1 MMKKRARWLLAVML
15 TVAMTLSC
23 MPVASAAGSR
33 TAKGNRTTNP
43 WGINVDLSNV
53 PGQVQEA
60 VANMIAQGMEPMEK
74 KTDAFLAEVVEDA
87 SGISFEAVKGSL
99 GLELLSGAEGAMDTS
114 RFNLGEMGVFK
125 PGTEEE
131 LNYGE
136 VGEICVS
143 GPRLMLGYDDE
154 EKSVEAMWTHS
165 DGLVWLH
172 TADQGYINEDGV
184 LYVLGRGDK
193 YRYNGGAL
201 LEVVLENK
209 VSDAGIKGLKDGF
222 FVIIPDKEHEG
233 YHVPY
238 LYTVL
243 EDGCTPGDI
252 REAVDNAL
260 EDFERPVDI
269 IQLPARPFFH
279 FKTNRI
285 GLAGQL
291 MGEN

>member
-1 MMKKRARWLLAVML
+1 MKNRARRLLAVML
-15 TVAMTLSC
+15 AVVMTMSC
-23 MPVASAAGSR
+23 MPMAAASGSK
-33 TAKGNRTTNP
+33 TAKREQSSNP
-43 WGINVDLSNV
+43 WGINVDLSRV
-53 PGQVQEA
+53 PAQVQA
-60 VANMIAQGMEPMEK
+60 SVANMVAQGQEPFER
-74 KTDAFLAEVVEDA
+74 KTDAFLAEVVEEA
-87 SGISFEAVKGSL
+87 SGISYEAVKGSL

-260 EDFERPVDI
+260 ENFERPVDI

>member
-1 MMKKRARWLLAVML
+1 MKKRARWLLAVML

-53 PGQVQEA
+53 PGQVQA
-60 VANMIAQGMEPMEK
+60 TVANMIAQGMEPLEK
-74 KTDAFLAEVVEDA
+74 ETDAFLAEVVEEA
-87 SGISFEAVKGSL
+87 SGISFGAVKTSL
-99 GLELLSGAEGAMDTS
+99 GLELLQSTMGALDTS

-143 GPRLMLGYDDE
+143 GPSLMLGYDDE

-233 YHVPY
+233 YHAPY

-260 EDFERPVDI
+260 ENFERPVDI

>member
-1 MMKKRARWLLAVML
+1 MKKRARWLLAVML

-23 MPVASAAGSR
+23 MPAASAAGSR

-154 EKSVEAMWTHS
+154 EKSGEAMWTHS

-260 EDFERPVDI
+260 ENFERPVDI

>member
-1 MMKKRARWLLAVML
+1 MKKRARWLLAVML

-114 RFNLGEMGVFK
+114 RFNLGEMGVLK

-154 EKSVEAMWTHS
+154 EKSGEAMWTHS

-243 EDGCTPGDI
+243 EDGCIPGDI

>member
-1 MMKKRARWLLAVML
+1 MAVVL
-15 TVAMTLSC
+15 TVAMTMCC

-154 EKSVEAMWTHS
+154 EKSGEAMWTHS

-260 EDFERPVDI
+260 ENFERPVDI